1 MHERVG
7 VVAVY
12 WIYCSPPSFTGLV
25 GLFCGVN
32 VPERIAVFIDYEN
45 VHRTGHQLFS
55 SLGDEKYQTVV
66 DPFSL
71 SERIVSKRKF
81 GGDLVSVN
89 VFRGRPL
96 PQFQPE
102 ATSANDAQA
111 EAWSKDDRVQ
121 VIRRDLK
128 YTTYQNGGYLAQEK
142 GIDVALAI
150 ALVEG
155 AINDRFD
162 VGILF
167 SNDTDQ
173 LPALEFAFQ
182 QTRARIEIACWQT
195 AKPLWF
201 PDGLRRNPPVR
212 LPYCHFLSARD
223 FVECRDVSVSGHV

>member
-1 MHERVG
+1 MSRVG
-7 VVAVY
+7 LVAD
-12 WIYCSPPSFTGLV
+12 IFDPLLPTFLHRIG
-25 GLFCGVN
+25 GAFLFGVN
-32 VPERIAVFIDYEN
+32 VPERVAVFIDYEN

-55 SLGDEKYQTVV
+55 YLSEEKYQTVV
-66 DPFSL
+66 DPL
-71 SERIVSKRKF
+71 AISEVIVSKRKF
-81 GGDLVSVN
+81 GGDLVAVY

-102 ATSANDAQA
+102 ATGANDAQA
-111 EAWSKDDRVQ
+111 AAWSKDDRVSI
-121 VIRRDLK
+121 VRRDLK
-128 YTTYQNGGYLAQEK
+128 YTTYDDGTYLAQEK

-173 LPALEFAFQ
+173 LPALEFAFR
-182 QTRARIEIACWQT
+182 QTAARIEIACWQT

-201 PDGLRRNPPVR
+201 SEGLRQSPPVR
-212 LPYCHFLSARD
+212 LPYCHFLSGSD
-223 FVECRDVSVSGHV
+223 FIECRDFSASDPS